1 MTNWSFLLN
10 IADRETETQRQKWP
24 VCGHFVISCSSD
36 TRATS
41 STNMYWTFTLNQ
53 APDTQTGVWGF
64 MKPGERDIPASNRAV
79 SRQAKPRVASIYRRQ
94 HRNSVNR
101 RLLSTRESTAEELN
115 RRKGEAWVFQT
126 ERNTW
131 KLEEGE
137 DAGENSVLAKVRGCW
152 LFYLLSP
159 SFKLAKCL
167 SPESALT
174 KKIMYPRAGTS
185 NW

>member
-1 MTNWSFLLN
+1 MNL
-10 IADRETETQRQKWP
+10 
-24 VCGHFVISCSSD
+24 
-36 TRATS
+36 
-41 STNMYWTFTLNQ
+41 
-53 APDTQTGVWGF
+53 WGF

-79 SRQAKPRVASIYRRQ
+79 SRQAKHRVASIYRRQ

-101 RLLSTRESTAEELN
+101 RLLSTRESTAEELS

-126 ERNTW
+126 ERTRESS
-131 KLEEGE
+131 KRERMQGRQ
-137 DAGENSVLAKVRGCW
+137 ENSVLAKVRGCW

-174 KKIMYPRAGTS
+174 KKNNVSRSRYL
-185 NW
+185 